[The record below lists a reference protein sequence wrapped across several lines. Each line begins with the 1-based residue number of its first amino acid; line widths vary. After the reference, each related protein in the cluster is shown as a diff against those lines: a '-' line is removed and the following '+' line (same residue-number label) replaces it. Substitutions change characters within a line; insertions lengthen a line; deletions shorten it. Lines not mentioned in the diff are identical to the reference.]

1 MIVGG
6 GPAGLS
12 TALHLQAVAPA
23 TRLVVLE
30 AETYRAF
37 MAAAREVIVLA
48 DHTRWQVVG
57 LTTIADLSDIDRLIT
72 DDGLGTDARERL
84 GEHIA
89 RVDIAERAL
98 HA

>member
-1 MIVGG
+1 MN
-6 GPAGLS
+6 L
-12 TALHLQAVAPA
+12 
-23 TRLVVLE
+23 LE

-84 GEHIA
+84 AEHIA